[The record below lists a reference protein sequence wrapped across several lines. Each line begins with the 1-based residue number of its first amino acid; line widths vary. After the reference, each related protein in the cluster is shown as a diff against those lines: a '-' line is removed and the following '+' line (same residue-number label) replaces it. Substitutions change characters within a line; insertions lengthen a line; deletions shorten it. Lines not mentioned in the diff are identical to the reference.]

1 MLAHNAQK
9 WHCELSNNPR
19 HSAKDVTMTHQLD
32 APVQRPNRRWFTA
45 AMPRYIIRR
54 LGQSLL
60 TVFLTLTTVFVLI
73 RLAPGD
79 PADAIAGPL
88 ATTEDLA
95 RIRADLGLDESVFI
109 QYLRYLQGLLHL
121 DLGTSYSFQA
131 PALDVV
137 LGRLPYTITLSVA
150 AILLTTLIAL
160 PLGVWMA
167 RRADTRRELA
177 ANAVTITGQSM
188 PDFWTGLMLITLF
201 AVLVPVFPAAGFTTW
216 SSLVLPTVTIAVLQ
230 VALISRMVRREM
242 VGAFNSPYI
251 TVGRARGVSEHE
263 LIWRYAM
270 RNSAIPV
277 LTALGTRF
285 ASMLNGVVVVEVVF
299 AWPGVGSLVVRALE
313 TRDYPLIQATVLV
326 TAVLAVLVQLVV
338 DLCYPV
344 LDPRVRLGKGSGK

>member
-1 MLAHNAQK
+1 MADQLLTPPVHLASPAAG
-9 WHCELSNNPR
+9 P
-19 HSAKDVTMTHQLD
+19 A
-32 APVQRPNRRWFTA
+32 RRGIAGVVFGSTA
-45 AMPRYIIRR
+45 RYVLRR
-54 LGQSLL
+54 LGQSVL

-79 PADAIAGPL
+79 PAYSLAGPL

-95 RIRADLGLDESVFI
+95 RIRTQMGLDESVFV
-109 QYLRYLQGLLHL
+109 QYAKYLQGLLHL

-131 PALDVV
+131 PAFDVV
-137 LGRLPYTITLSVA
+137 LSRLPYTVTLAVS
-150 AILLTTLIAL
+150 AILLTTLVAI

-167 RRADTRRELA
+167 RHADTRRELA

-188 PDFWTGLMLITLF
+188 PDFWTGLMLITIF
-201 AVLVPVFPAAGFTTW
+201 AVLIPVLPPAGFTTW
-216 SSLVLPTVTIAVLQ
+216 SSLILPTVTIAVLQ

-242 VGAFNSPYI
+242 VGAFLSPYV
-251 TVGRARGVSEHE
+251 TVGRSRGVSERE
-263 LIWRYAM
+263 LIWRYSM

-326 TAVLAVLVQLVV
+326 TAVLAILVQLLV
-338 DLCYPV
+338 DLCYPL
-344 LDPRVRLGKGSGK
+344 LDPRVRLGKGQGA